1 MFEMESTTYNHTFQS
16 SDTETFY
23 GKEALVYGWGTT
35 SSGGA
40 ASDVLL
46 EVRYVIMYLHYLE
59 VRYLHYIQVAV
70 PVVTPEQCATTM
82 GPMEEGMIC
91 AGGVAGE
98 DSCQVGR

>member
-1 MFEMESTTYNHTFQS
+1 M
-16 SDTETFY
+16 
-23 GKEALVYGWGTT
+23 
-35 SSGGA
+35 
-40 ASDVLL
+40 
-46 EVRYVIMYLHYLE
+46 YVIMYLHYLE
-59 VRYLHYIQVAV
+59 VRYLHYKQVAV